1 MNSLQQAVILV
12 IRPGRLLPVAMALLG
27 IVFAGPAVAVSPHAQ
42 VQARMHAVKV
52 VDTAPK
58 VTATGIPLN
67 APWKVKIYELA
78 HGKFLHPA
86 WGWQHSER
94 DYRMALR
101 LARDDHLKIDKDALF
116 AAAFLHDMAAFR
128 PCKKKMPHGKCAA
141 LQSPA
146 ILEKAGF
153 PMQKI
158 AIVQQ
163 AEIGHMF
170 YSDPGKDPTAIVL
183 HDADSL
189 DFLGDIGA
197 ARIISLTGAK
207 ASSFAPAIKTLR
219 KFLKDIPPR
228 LITSAAK
235 RIGKKRAAE
244 LKVFLERLQDET
256 YDGRAM

>member
-1 MNSLQQAVILV
+1 MESMNKAPTLEIGF
-12 IRPGRLLPVAMALLG
+12 GRLPFVVMALLG
-27 IVFAGPAVAVSPHAQ
+27 MAFAGSAVAA
-42 VQARMHAVKV
+42 
-52 VDTAPK
+52 TAPK

-67 APWKVKIYELA
+67 TPWKVKIYELA
-78 HGKFLHPA
+78 HSTFLHPA

-101 LARDDHLKIDKDALF
+101 LAKDDHLKIDKDALF

-128 PCKKKMPHGKCAA
+128 PCKKKMEHGKCAA

-146 ILEKAGF
+146 ILKKVGF

-207 ASSFAPAIKTLR
+207 ALSFAPAIKTLR
-219 KFLKDIPPR
+219 KFVKEIPPR
-228 LITSAAK
+228 LITRAAK
-235 RIGKKRAAE
+235 RIGKKRTAE
-244 LKVFLERLQDET
+244 LKAFLDRLQKET